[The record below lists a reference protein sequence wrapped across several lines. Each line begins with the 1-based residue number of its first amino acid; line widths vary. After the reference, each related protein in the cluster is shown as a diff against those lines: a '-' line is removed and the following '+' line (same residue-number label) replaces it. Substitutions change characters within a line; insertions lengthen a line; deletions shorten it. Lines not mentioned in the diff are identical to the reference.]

1 MATAWIVP
9 AGTDS
14 APGARDGDY
23 LLRPTGSGSG
33 TSELYEVGTVSG
45 ACTWVGTVDAGLLPA
60 LPAVTE
66 PQEAPDQER
75 VLTAARGVVTAE
87 HSRGG

>member
-1 MATAWIVP
+1 MATALIVP
-9 AGTDS
+9 AGTDR
-14 APGARDGDY
+14 APGARGGDY
-23 LLRPTGSGSG
+23 LLRPTGSGD
-33 TSELYEVGTVSG
+33 LYEIGTVSG
-45 ACTWVGTVDAGLLPA
+45 ACTWVGTVDAGLLPE